1 MSVNAPT
8 PTAPSPTA
16 DVNMTLVW
24 SGVVLVV
31 FVFGGLATPWEVIT
45 ELIANRGPSEGQ
57 ASVVAFVAGY
67 TLPLTAATFGLVYA
81 AMAGAFRG
89 VDPRAVAAIVG
100 VVLIVAGI
108 AANAIGL
115 GLLPD
120 YSAVTYHGPPYF
132 AIPAFALEG
141 YFNAYGWAL
150 MLSSGAIGSAAA
162 LHVAKTVKP

>member
-8 PTAPSPTA
+8 PTAPSPAA

-24 SGVVLVV
+24 SGVVFVV
-31 FVFGGLATPWEVIT
+31 FVFGGLATPWHVIG
-45 ELIANRGPSEGQ
+45 ELIANQGPSEEQ
-57 ASVVAFVAGY
+57 ATVVAFVAGY
-67 TLPLTAATFGLVYA
+67 TLPLTVATFGLVYA
-81 AMAGAFRG
+81 AMAGWFDDVEPPMIG
-89 VDPRAVAAIVG
+89 VIVG

-108 AANAIGL
+108 AANEFGL

-120 YSAVTYHGPPYF
+120 FSTATVHGPPYI

-141 YFNAYGWAL
+141 YFNTYGWAL

-162 LHVAKTVKP
+162 LHVAKTVNP